1 MGYSNLKVE
10 NKLEKKT
17 IMKKHNLLFLTLI
30 MSLLFVSCGD
40 DASAESSNKKKAA
53 KKNFGKIA
61 YTDFKISNQDKKYFK
76 LVDGGE
82 SELIINDDG
91 YLEVTCEFEVVNT
104 FTGKAKYN
112 QVFVSIVSK
121 DEKNKTVEMSPVVNG
136 EMRTDDSD
144 GSQFLDFMMGEP
156 GSTGTFIFTGC
167 VMKEGF
173 EVNRAETEKATLQI
187 KSFKVLTDR

>member
-1 MGYSNLKVE
+1 
-10 NKLEKKT
+10 
-17 IMKKHNLLFLTLI
+17 MKKHNLLFLTLI
-30 MSLLFVSCGD
+30 MSLFFVSCGD
-40 DASAESSNKKKAA
+40 DASAESSSKKKVA

-61 YTDFKISNQDKKYFK
+61 YTEFKISNQDKKYFK

-104 FTGKAKYN
+104 FTGTAKYN
-112 QVFVSIVSK
+112 QVFVSIVAK
-121 DEKNKTVEMSPVVNG
+121 DEKNKTVEMSTVVGG

-156 GSTGTFIFTGC
+156 GSTGTFVFTGC
-167 VMKEGF
+167 VMKDYKK
-173 EVNRAETEKATLQI
+173 NRAETEKATLQI